1 MTKLTEAV
9 QAVFTRLILCLAA
22 LSLLTA
28 NMALAET
35 LQVKGP
41 KLEPR
46 KGRFLVATDNLANTS
61 FQNTVI
67 LMTHVSTAFGAQ
79 GITINRPA
87 NIPINE
93 LFPNVKELAKHEES
107 LYLGGPVHT
116 NSLFVLMQ
124 TQRPH
129 EGMQNVLDDIYFA
142 AGAGA
147 ITHSLSKAETGE
159 VARAYVGYAGWAPGQ
174 LQNEIKR
181 GDWIIVEASPNIV
194 FEKDTDGIWQKLHKT
209 WSGNWI

>member
-1 MTKLTEAV
+1 MTIQFKIIKE
-9 QAVFTRLILCLAA
+9 VFTGLLFYSVF
-22 LSLLTA
+22 LSLLLSGTSQ
-28 NMALAET
+28 AET
-35 LQVKGP
+35 LQVAGP

-46 KGRFLVATDNLANTS
+46 KGRFLVATDKLANTS

-87 NIPINE
+87 NIPISD
-93 LFPNVKELAKHEES
+93 LFPNVKELEKHKDS

-116 NSLFVLMQ
+116 NSIFVLMQ

-129 EGMQNVLDDIYFA
+129 EGMKNVLEDIYFA
-142 AGAGA
+142 AGVGA
-147 ITHSLSKAETGE
+147 ITHSLTESQTGE
-159 VARAYVGYAGWAPGQ
+159 TARAYAGYAGWAPGQ

-181 GDWIIVEASPNIV
+181 GDWIIVDANPNIV
-194 FEKDTDGIWQKLHKT
+194 FQEDTESIWQTLHKS